1 MRRDSEFRKACLA
14 ADLVT
19 ADGMSVVWAARLLG
33 HPMPQRVTGIDL
45 LLRLLELGNEERL
58 RVFFL
63 GARPEVLDRLVA
75 GCRAKYPN
83 LVLAGWCDGYFA
95 ASESEAVVSEIRDS
109 KADILFVGMPSP
121 FKDVWCQ
128 QYRDCFSVRLIIG
141 VGGSFDV
148 IAGLVPRA
156 PAWMRRNGLE
166 WAWRLKLEPRRLWK
180 RYLVTNS
187 VFVWLMLKQLTSQLV
202 RQLAFLR
209 QRRRRAT

>member
-1 MRRDSEFRKACLA
+1 
-14 ADLVT
+14 
-19 ADGMSVVWAARLLG
+19 MSVVWAAQLLG
-33 HPMPQRVTGIDL
+33 HSMPERITGIDL

-63 GARPEVLDRLVA
+63 GSRREVLDRLVA
-75 GCRAKYPN
+75 VCRVKYPN
-83 LVLAGWCDGYFA
+83 LVLAGWRTGYFMA
-95 ASESEAVVSEIRDS
+95 CENEAVIREIRDS
-109 KADILFVGMPSP
+109 RTDILFVGMPSP

-128 QYRDCFSVRLIIG
+128 QYRDCFDARLIIG

-148 IAGLVPRA
+148 LAGLVPRA

-187 VFVWLMLKQLTSQLV
+187 LFAWLMLKQLTSQLAI
-202 RQLAFLR
+202 AFLGRRR
-209 QRRRRAT
+209 QRATSRHGRLS